1 MANLIIPTP
10 LRKFTAGAATF
21 SADTPTV
28 DALLQALA
36 EAHPGL
42 KPHLF
47 DGEGTLR
54 HFIRVYVGDEDIEA
68 LDGVSTALEPA
79 TEVSIIPAIAGG
91 TSDPS

>member
-21 SADTPTV
+21 RSEAPTV

-68 LDGVSTALEPA
+68 LDGVSTALETH